1 MNFAPNMTQI
11 YLNNI
16 KSRIH
21 DEQIILIARELIRQI
36 PPDFNWQKSAV
47 RFRLPVDNDW
57 PQLQKIITLAYQ
69 GRYANR
75 HEQHTFSLGEI
86 DTSSH
91 IHTFIATHPLL
102 AHKKNQSTE
111 IILGTLRL
119 AQGQLELFDFFDIEG
134 GWPAQYQDQTPC
146 EFERLAFHPLFDV
159 GRDNDWREFVLRGL
173 IREAISTLNL
183 ETMWLV
189 CTMNPHVKKF
199 MDRLGIKTQEIT
211 AATMRDNEIIR
222 YQKQHWP
229 EYFNVA
235 RPYVINKES
244 LHVKA
249 K

>member
-1 MNFAPNMTQI
+1 MNFAPNMTQV
-11 YLNNI
+11 YLNSI

-21 DEQIILIARELIRQI
+21 DEQILLIARELIGQI
-36 PPDFNWQKSAV
+36 PPDFKFQKTAV
-47 RFRLPVDNDW
+47 KFRTPTKDDW

-75 HEQHTFSLGEI
+75 HELHTFSLGEI

-91 IHTFIATHPLL
+91 IRTIIATHPLP
-102 AHKKNQSTE
+102 AHKKNQTAE

-119 AQGQLELFDFFDIEG
+119 VQGQLELFDFFDIEG
-134 GWPAQYQDQTPC
+134 GWQAQYQDQTPY

-159 GRDNDWREFVLRGL
+159 SRDNDWRVFILRGL
-173 IREAISTLNL
+173 IYEALNVLDL
-183 ETMWLV
+183 ETVWLA

-199 MDRLGIKTQEIT
+199 MDHIGIETQEII
-211 AATMRDNEIIR
+211 AATMSDNDIIR
-222 YQKQHWP
+222 YQKHHWP
-229 EYFNVA
+229 DYFAVA

-244 LHVKA
+244 LHVKT